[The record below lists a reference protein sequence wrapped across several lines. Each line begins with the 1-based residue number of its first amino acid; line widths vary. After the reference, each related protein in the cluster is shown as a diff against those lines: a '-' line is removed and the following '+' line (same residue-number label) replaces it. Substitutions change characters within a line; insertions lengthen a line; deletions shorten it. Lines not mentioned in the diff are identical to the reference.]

1 MTIEL
6 QADDIRQAVKKGTAR
21 LHERLHRGA
30 TESERTS
37 YLLGVSE
44 GVFFGVFHG
53 ETRKE

>member
-37 YLLGVSE
+37 YLLGFSE

-53 ETRKE
+53 EAREE